1 MGQHQ
6 QHERHERHERHVP
19 PETPAARASLHGLRE
34 ARTLEILPTM
44 SRRLRVRWLAL
55 ALGLGLAGPVFGGC
69 EGHAPPLGASEPWP
83 QGLAKPADVAEASAL
98 RASGVVWTDRQVRQ
112 LYLERV
118 AAIGERDA
126 QQRAQGQGAEAR
138 ARAAYQARHD
148 ARMTARAMMRDQE
161 AVRGLEARDR
171 LKYGDPD
178 GPTFEYL
185 VERGREKGREG
196 DALFEGI
203 VESAQRTDEATD
215 RSFGL

>member
-1 MGQHQ
+1 M
-6 QHERHERHERHVP
+6 RRRS
-19 PETPAARASLHGLRE
+19 ARASRG
-34 ARTLEILPTM
+34 
-44 SRRLRVRWLAL
+44 
-55 ALGLGLAGPVFGGC
+55 
-69 EGHAPPLGASEPWP
+69 P

-215 RSFGL
+215 RSFGPVKFRLSPVTGAASGCEVSAVPGDRRSFGL